1 VVDGGDY
8 ADQIVCLNQIKQ
20 RALLA
25 QLGERQTEDLKVL
38 CSIHRQSNFLHL
50 CLQNLRFHFLSY
62 HRYQLFCV
70 VVDADLLLSIGVSMQ
85 PGKFVCVCVYI
96 QENILV
102 KCETEELRQELP
114 FGSSVLKEM
123 IECLCCVVC

>member
-1 VVDGGDY
+1 VFDS
-8 ADQIVCLNQIKQ
+8 QTKQ
-20 RALLA
+20 LFALVL
-25 QLGERQTEDLKVL
+25 TESKQGSSL
-38 CSIHRQSNFLHL
+38 S
-50 CLQNLRFHFLSY
+50 FLSY